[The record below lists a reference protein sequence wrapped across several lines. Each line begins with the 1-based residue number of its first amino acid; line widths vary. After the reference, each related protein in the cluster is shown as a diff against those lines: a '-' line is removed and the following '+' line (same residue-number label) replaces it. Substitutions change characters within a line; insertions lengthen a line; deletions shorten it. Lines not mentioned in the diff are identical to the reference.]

1 MAGAKNNELGFGTIA
16 VIGGLGFAVGCLGAM
31 LYYLKKENPDRM
43 DFMERARKIKSQQ
56 EMKSTR
62 NIDLDLIAI
71 VDWMEQYKIDK
82 PEHGAMIPDDH
93 EMSQMVKLAYQLGNH

>member
-1 MAGAKNNELGFGTIA
+1 MAGAKNNELGVGFIA
-16 VIGGLGFAVGCLGAM
+16 VVGGLGLAVLGAM
-31 LYYLKKENPDRM
+31 FYDYWKKENPDRM

-56 EMKSTR
+56 EIRTTR
-62 NIDLDLIAI
+62 NVDLDLIAI